1 MTNFHAKVVQKY
13 IADFN
18 DYFEKYHLKS
28 TNCCWYFWATFEKF
42 WATFL
47 FQLLVT
53 LIAANKQ
60 ACESL
65 LKPILGKS
73 QSLSFF
79 LKNLVDDKNDLVWAR
94 EENVVVRAWILIS
107 SHPHFVSTKSKF
119 KFYPI
124 VRSFV
129 PLLLSYFWGLQRA
142 TLAATFAEVLHSC
155 SAFSCCCSRTTYVG
169 RWPCDQAWSYDEDL
183 QSKSVKFF

>member
-1 MTNFHAKVVQKY
+1 MTTLKNITLKVQ
-13 IADFN
+13 
-18 DYFEKYHLKS
+18 
-28 TNCCWYFWATFEKF
+28 TFEKF

-79 LKNLVDDKNDLVWAR
+79 LKNLVDDKNDLV
-94 EENVVVRAWILIS
+94 
-107 SHPHFVSTKSKF
+107 
-119 KFYPI
+119 
-124 VRSFV
+124 
-129 PLLLSYFWGLQRA
+129 
-142 TLAATFAEVLHSC
+142 
-155 SAFSCCCSRTTYVG
+155 
-169 RWPCDQAWSYDEDL
+169 
-183 QSKSVKFF
+183 